1 MFATFRSQASAYG
14 QIQAQTGVAAGDPHQ
29 LVAMLFDGALS
40 AIAAAR
46 GALQR
51 GDIGAKGQH
60 IGQAVRIVEEGL
72 RCALDQERGGE
83 LARNLNDVYAYVN
96 LRLTQ
101 ANLRNDAA
109 ALHECQALLAPIR
122 EAWMAIRAQP
132 RAAA

>member
-14 QIQAQTGVAAGDPHQ
+14 QIQLQTGVSAADPHQ
-29 LVAMLFDGALS
+29 LVVMLLDGVLS

-51 GDIGAKGQH
+51 GDMAAKGRS
-60 IGQAVRIVEEGL
+60 IGKAVRIVEEGL

-83 LARNLNDVYAYVN
+83 LARNLNDLYAYVN

-101 ANLRNDAA
+101 ANLHSDAA

-122 EAWMAIRAQP
+122 EAWMAIGAQQ